1 MKINFYESQ
10 REYKEKKDEFDKAIK
25 NIIDSGAF
33 ILGNEVKVF
42 EEEIKEFTGAK
53 HAIGVAS
60 GTDALVIAS
69 DILGFS
75 NNKEIVTTPFTFLA
89 STSCLAKHGGR
100 PVFVDIDEES
110 CGMDV
115 AQLEAAIN
123 DNTVGI
129 LPIHLFN
136 QMCDMDSIMKIAK
149 RHDLKVLED
158 AAEAFGMRWQMQG
171 EEGYRH
177 AGTIGDM
184 GVFSFFPTKTLGG
197 YGDGGMIV
205 TNSDELAD
213 MCRMFRV
220 HGASKKYHYDYIGY
234 NSRLDAM
241 QAAVLR
247 VKLKYINNAIENRN
261 RVAKLYTEGLKN
273 VEGVKVQGIK
283 AANQHNVYYVF
294 NIFAEN
300 RDGLA
305 EYLKSKGVATS
316 IYYPKPLHL
325 QKCFEYLGYKEGQFP
340 VTEKMCEQ
348 ILALP
353 IYPELTNEEVQYICE
368 CIKEFYN

>member
-75 NNKEIVTTPFTFLA
+75 DNKEIVTTPFTFLA

-136 QMCDMDSIMKIAK
+136 QMCDMDSIMKIARK
-149 RHDLKVLED
+149 HDLKVLED

-283 AANQHNVYYVF
+283 EANQHNVYYVF

-305 EYLKSKGVATS
+305 EYLKSRGVATS

>member
-10 REYKEKKDEFDKAIK
+10 REYKEKKHEFDGAIK

-33 ILGNEVKVF
+33 ILGNEVKIF
-42 EEEIKEFTGAK
+42 EEEIKDFTGAK

-69 DILGFS
+69 DILEFS
-75 NNKEIVTTPFTFLA
+75 DNKEIVTTPFTFLA
-89 STSCLAKHGGR
+89 STSCLAKHGGK

-123 DNTVGI
+123 DNTVGV

-136 QMCDMDSIMKIAK
+136 QMCDMDKIMEIAK
-149 RHDLKVLED
+149 KHDLKVLED

-171 EEGYRH
+171 EERYRH

-220 HGASKKYHYDYIGY
+220 HGASKKYHYDYVGY

-247 VKLKYINNAIENRN
+247 VKLKYINNAIENRG

-283 AANQHNVYYVF
+283 AANQKNVYYVF

-305 EYLKSKGVATS
+305 EFLKSKGVATS

-340 VTEKMCEQ
+340 VTEKMCKQ

-353 IYPELTNEEVQYICE
+353 IYPELTNEEVEYICE